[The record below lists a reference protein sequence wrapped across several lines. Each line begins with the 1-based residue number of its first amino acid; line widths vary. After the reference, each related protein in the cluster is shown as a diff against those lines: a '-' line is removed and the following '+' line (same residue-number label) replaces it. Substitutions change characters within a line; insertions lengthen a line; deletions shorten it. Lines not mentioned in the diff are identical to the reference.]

1 MKTPHALFIGLAA
14 GVLIHYALQR
24 YFGNPCPA
32 LPVPSSDSATVARQI
47 ERDSIEH
54 ERRIRGNE
62 DDSLSTAITKPPKER
77 HESSLKVVYSLD
89 RDAQL
94 DTLRA
99 DPR

>member
-1 MKTPHALFIGLAA
+1 MNIPHAIILGIILGAVIGSLVTN
-14 GVLIHYALQR
+14 GLR
-24 YFGNPCPA
+24 NPCPG
-32 LPVPSSDSATVARQI
+32 LPVPSSDSATVAREI

-54 ERRIRGNE
+54 GRRVRGNE

-89 RDAQL
+89 RNAQL
-94 DTLRA
+94 DSLRA

>member
-1 MKTPHALFIGLAA
+1 MQTPHAILLGILFGAAIGSLVTM
-14 GVLIHYALQR
+14 GLR
-24 YFGNPCPA
+24 SPCPA
-32 LPVPSSDSATVARQI
+32 LPVPSSDSATVSREI

-89 RDAQL
+89 RNAQL